1 LILIKMNRLLRYIFF
16 IVTILAIT
24 GDDIFAQVADMRS
37 GLRPSNQPTS
47 QLNRS
52 GRIGTNNSRTSKGK
66 KLEAARNRFIS
77 QQLSL
82 TDDEARRFWP
92 VYNQYQQELTA
103 VRVLKRLNNSSASVN
118 GTEQIDKEIAYD
130 NQLVTIRK
138 KYRDIFLKI
147 LPPEK
152 VSELYK
158 SEREFTD
165 ELIKQLSERSVRA
178 GN

>member
-1 LILIKMNRLLRYIFF
+1 MNRLLRYIFF
-16 IVTILAIT
+16 IVTILGTT

-37 GLRPSNQPTS
+37 GLRPSSNQPIS

-52 GRIGTNNSRTSKGK
+52 GVGTNNSRTSKGK

-82 TDDEARRFWP
+82 TDNEARRFWP

>member
-1 LILIKMNRLLRYIFF
+1 MNRLLRYIFF

-103 VRVLKRLNNSSASVN
+103 VRVLKRLNNSEPIN
-118 GTEQIDKEIAYD
+118 W
-130 NQLVTIRK
+130 
-138 KYRDIFLKI
+138 
-147 LPPEK
+147 
-152 VSELYK
+152 
-158 SEREFTD
+158 
-165 ELIKQLSERSVRA
+165 
-178 GN
+178 

>member
-1 LILIKMNRLLRYIFF
+1 MNRLLRYIFF
-16 IVTILAIT
+16 IVTILGAS

-37 GLRPSNQPTS
+37 GLRPSSNQPIS

-52 GRIGTNNSRTSKGK
+52 GVGTNNSRTSKGK

-82 TDDEARRFWP
+82 TDNEARRFWP